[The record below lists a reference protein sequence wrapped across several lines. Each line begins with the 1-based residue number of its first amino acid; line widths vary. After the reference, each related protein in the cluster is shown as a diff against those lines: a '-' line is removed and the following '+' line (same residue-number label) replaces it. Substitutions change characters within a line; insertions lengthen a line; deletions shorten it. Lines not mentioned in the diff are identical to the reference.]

1 MTQERNARSRNA
13 VSRRMIKAIA
23 IFMTASVGMAQVSPA
38 QIPPAHVVSH
48 GEGVVSARPDQVRI
62 QIGVTTQ
69 APTANEAG
77 QQNAKQSAAV
87 IAELKQQIGNAAEF
101 QTMNYS
107 LYPTYRTQRDGSK
120 PTIAGYQ
127 ANNTVEVKLN
137 DVALAGKTVDFATKS
152 GANQIQ
158 GVNFS
163 MRDEQKLRVEALA
176 KAATQARANVQAL
189 ASAVGLRV
197 HRIVKVEDGEP
208 VRVIPMRM
216 EMMKAQD
223 AAQTPVEPG
232 EIQVRAT
239 VTITAEVTP

>member
-1 MTQERNARSRNA
+1 MTQARNACSGGA
-13 VSRRMIKAIA
+13 VSRRMTKTVVFLMSACLA
-23 IFMTASVGMAQVSPA
+23 MAQNAA
-38 QIPPAHVVSH
+38 QVVSH
-48 GEGVVSARPDQVRI
+48 GEGIVSAKPDQVRI

-87 IAELKQQIGNAAEF
+87 IAELKQQLGNGAEF

-137 DVALAGKTVDFATKS
+137 DVAQAGKAIDFATKS

-163 MRDEQKLRVEALA
+163 IRDEQKLRGEALA

-189 ASAVGLRV
+189 AGAVGLRV
-197 HRIVKVEDGEP
+197 IRLLKVEDGEP
-208 VRVIPMRM
+208 IRVIPMRRM

-232 EIQVRAT
+232 EIEVRAT
-239 VTITAEVTP
+239 VTITAEVGP